1 MLNYANAKWTAG
13 HHDGAKLFVEIFS
26 PSPLG
31 IVGKRGNFQAY
42 PLGILEKRGNFQAYP
57 LGILEKGVM
66 FRPTPSGYI
75 RKKG

>member
-1 MLNYANAKWTAG
+1 MLMQTGHWTAG

-42 PLGILEKRGNFQAYP
+42 PLGILEKG
-57 LGILEKGVM
+57 GI
-66 FRPTPSGYI
+66 FRPTPWEY
-75 RKKG
+75 